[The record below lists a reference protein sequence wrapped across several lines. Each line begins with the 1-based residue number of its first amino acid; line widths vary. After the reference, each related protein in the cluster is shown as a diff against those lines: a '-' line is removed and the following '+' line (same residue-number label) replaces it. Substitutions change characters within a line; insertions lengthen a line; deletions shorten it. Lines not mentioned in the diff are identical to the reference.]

1 MFLLLLLNASS
12 LRRPWGSKAPS
23 LCVAHW
29 PGGVQDEASPPEPLL
44 THLSPRVV
52 NPPAVWLLERRCLKP
67 PALLAAFWGGC
78 FELTMS
84 KYSEN
89 HRKPLTKRS
98 WRLRAYFHDLAENAP
113 AQEALFS
120 PLGWSPQS
128 GVRVE
133 GFCSSL
139 RCLM

>member
-1 MFLLLLLNASS
+1 MQAVFAGPGEAKPRVCVWLTGQVASKTRHHLLS
-12 LRRPWGSKAPS
+12 LR
-23 LCVAHW
+23 
-29 PGGVQDEASPPEPLL
+29 SPPEPLL

-98 WRLRAYFHDLAENAP
+98 WRLRAYFHDLAENTP

-120 PLGWSPQS
+120 PLGWSP
-128 GVRVE
+128 
-133 GFCSSL
+133 
-139 RCLM
+139 